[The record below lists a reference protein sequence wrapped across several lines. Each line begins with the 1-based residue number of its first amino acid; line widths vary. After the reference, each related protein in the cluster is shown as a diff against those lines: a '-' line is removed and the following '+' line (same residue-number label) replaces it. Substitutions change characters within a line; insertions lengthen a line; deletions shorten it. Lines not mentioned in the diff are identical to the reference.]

1 MNLTFKVLLNCPN
14 TGNADEASLYALRE
28 PQRTP

>member
-1 MNLTFKVLLNCPN
+1 MNLTFEVLLNCPN
-14 TGNADEASLYALRE
+14 RGTADEASLNALRE